1 MAHHLATGDS
11 MELAGLLCSR
21 MAHDLVGPSGAVA
34 NGLELLREETDPDG
48 IQEIAAM
55 LEKSAATL
63 NARLQFYRL
72 AFGMAAGLGEELE
85 SRFLEKSLSQ
95 LLAHMRVTLFWH
107 MAARL
112 VAKQE
117 AKILLNLALVV
128 AECLIRGGDLAIGDD
143 QGRLTITGEGERIIM
158 PDDIESLLTA
168 RDAPV
173 APSPRNAPVLLALNA
188 AQARGRVVML
198 EELRP
203 SGACP
208 PQEGGRGCLRLVVAP
223 PHPA

>member
-1 MAHHLATGDS
+1 MAHHPASGDS
-11 MELAGLLCSR
+11 VELAGLLCSR

-72 AFGMAAGLGEELE
+72 AFGMATGLGEELE
-85 SRFLEKSLSQ
+85 GRLLERSLAQ
-95 LLAHMRVTLFWH
+95 LLAHMRVALSWTI
-107 MAARL
+107 ARPL
-112 VAKQE
+112 IAKQE

-128 AECLIRGGDLAIGDD
+128 AECLVRGGDLTIDEDHDRFA
-143 QGRLTITGEGERIIM
+143 ITGEGERIIV
-158 PDDIESLLTA
+158 PEDIESLLQA
-168 RDAPV
+168 PDAPV
-173 APSPRNAPVLLALNA
+173 APSPRNAPVLLALDA
-188 AQARGRVVML
+188 ARARGRVVML

-203 SGACP
+203 SGAYP
-208 PQEGGRGCLRLVVAP
+208 PQEGGRGCLRLVIAP
-223 PHPA
+223 PHAA